1 MANRNE
7 SWLGKALPF
16 LVVVAFAVYAAAHA
30 RAVATQGENLGL
42 VESGL
47 LLTAFALLHAIH
59 MLGVERAF
67 VFFGVCAVL
76 SWAAEQHSILSGNV
90 GEYYYTDVLGP
101 MLGEVPYVI
110 PLTWFLMMYP
120 SYVIANLAVSRRA
133 TFARCSVPF
142 TIWLSALTAV
152 VMTAWDLALDP
163 YMTQVVG
170 AWVWV
175 GCESCPYFGVP
186 YSNYYSWVVTT
197 FLIVLVYRMVERRLP
212 LSPVGLE
219 GSLWVAALPVGI
231 YAMNTIS
238 SVVIGSPVETRL
250 IAAFAM
256 GVPVLIAA
264 TRIVQGRPPAS
275 GSVVASVASAPGGVS

>member
-1 MANRNE
+1 MNKKR
-7 SWLGKALPF
+7 WLE
-16 LVVVAFAVYAAAHA
+16 VAI
-30 RAVATQGENLGL
+30 VATFAAYLLVHGASLAFVRELPGL
-42 VESGL
+42 DVIALVFTVFG
-47 LLTAFALLHAIH
+47 LLHAVY
-59 MLGVERAF
+59 MLGWRRAAA
-67 VFFGVCAVL
+67 FFGICVVL
-76 SWAAEQHSILSGNV
+76 SWTAEKVSLLTGIA

-101 MLGEVPYVI
+101 MLGDVPYVI

-238 SVVIGSPVETRL
+238 SAVIGSPVETRL

-256 GVPVLIAA
+256 GVPVLVAA

-275 GSVVASVASAPGGVS
+275 GPLVASVASAPGGVS